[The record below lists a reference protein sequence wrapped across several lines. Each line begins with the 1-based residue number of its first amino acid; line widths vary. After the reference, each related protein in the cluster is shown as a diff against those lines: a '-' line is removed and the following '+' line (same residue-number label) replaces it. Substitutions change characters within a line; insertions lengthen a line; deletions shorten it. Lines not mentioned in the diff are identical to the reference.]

1 MSGYCKRVK
10 RVRVDNCNELFIGCD
25 LFISGLN
32 NHVAFSTDDAA
43 LAGIVLKQDTVKAG
57 ESTRTSEVLLS

>member
-1 MSGYCKRVK
+1 MNYLLVVTCLYM
-10 RVRVDNCNELFIGCD
+10 D
-25 LFISGLN
+25 
-32 NHVAFSTDDAA
+32 HVAFSTDDAA